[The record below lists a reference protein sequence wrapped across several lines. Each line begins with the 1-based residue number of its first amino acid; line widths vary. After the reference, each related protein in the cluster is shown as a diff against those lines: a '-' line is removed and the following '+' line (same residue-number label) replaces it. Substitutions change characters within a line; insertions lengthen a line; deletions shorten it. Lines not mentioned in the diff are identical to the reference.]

1 MKKIELAKPVSLKD
15 KSLYYERKMEKV
27 RQRNKRVLSEGKKRF
42 LLAVG
47 VAK

>member
-1 MKKIELAKPVSLKD
+1 MKKIELATPSTLKA

-27 RQRNKRVLSEGKKRF
+27 RQRNKRVLSEGKKQF
-42 LLAVG
+42 LLSVG

>member
-1 MKKIELAKPVSLKD
+1 MKKIELATPSTGKE

-27 RQRNKRVLSEGKKRF
+27 RQRNKRVMTEGKKRF
-42 LLAVG
+42 LQSVG

>member
-1 MKKIELAKPVSLKD
+1 MKKIELAKPATIKD

-27 RQRNKRVLSEGKKRF
+27 RRRNDRVLTDSKKRF
-42 LLAVG
+42 LKAVG